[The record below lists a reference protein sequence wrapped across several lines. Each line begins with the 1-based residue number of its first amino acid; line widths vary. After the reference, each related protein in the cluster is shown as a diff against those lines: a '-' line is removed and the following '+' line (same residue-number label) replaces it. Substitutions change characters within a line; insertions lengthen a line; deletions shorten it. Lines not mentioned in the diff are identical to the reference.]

1 MFSNQTV
8 PLCHPGSSRGPV
20 TVVIRRVR
28 IKFMASFDYEQ
39 QLKMLSSMGF
49 TDRTKNLDSLMKA
62 KGKINEAIGYL
73 SGDTEIVESN
83 SERES
88 NNFRF
93 NLDELRKIH
102 SDFCPLDLYSMDVE
116 RRKSHSIV
124 F

>member
-1 MFSNQTV
+1 
-8 PLCHPGSSRGPV
+8 
-20 TVVIRRVR
+20 
-28 IKFMASFDYEQ
+28 
-39 QLKMLSSMGF
+39 
-49 TDRTKNLDSLMKA
+49 MKA
-62 KGKINEAIGYL
+62 KGEINEAIGYL